1 MTALIETVRL
11 KDGRAPLWAFHQ
23 ERMARSCLEL
33 GLPRPI
39 LDAPRGGPDR
49 VVQFIVVVG
58 EQRANPEEP
67 AGIKERP
74 VGSTAPV
81 RLILSKEVH
90 RRYPH
95 KTTDRAQFER
105 AADRARADGADDA
118 VLPTAEGYV
127 AEASIWTLFWWEGDR
142 VATPALDLGVLP
154 GVGRARL
161 GKLAG
166 GLVEK
171 RVKAAELTGKSL
183 FLANAARG
191 VVQVATWQGARVE
204 SDTRTGWLAEAFWP

>member
-1 MTALIETVRL
+1 MTALIETVRM
-11 KDGRAPLWAFHQ
+11 KDGRAPLWELHQ
-23 ERMARSCLEL
+23 ARMARSCLEL

-39 LDAPRGGPDR
+39 LEEPRGGADR
-49 VVQFIVVVG
+49 VVQYIVVIG
-58 EQRANPEEP
+58 EQRADPEEA

-90 RRYPH
+90 RPYPH
-95 KTTDRAQFER
+95 KTTERAQFER
-105 AADRARADGADDA
+105 AADKARAEGGDDA
-118 VLPTAEGYV
+118 VMLTAESWV
-127 AEASIWTLFWWEGDR
+127 AEATIWTLFWWEGDR

-161 GKLAG
+161 GKLTG

-171 RVKAAELTGKSL
+171 RVKATDLAGTSL

-191 VVQVATWQGARVE
+191 VVQVATWQGTRLE
-204 SDTRTGWLAEAFWP
+204 PDTRTGWLAEAFWP